1 MGTRIKGQE
10 IELQIV
16 GPRGRE
22 ESLGDVVSGTIEF
35 QFDILTQG
43 LLNETADRRDD
54 IFRGV
59 RLEMEVQLETSDFT
73 TFINRVKDR
82 AQRRSPAGER
92 FDALMTLS
100 FPNGQRARVSVE
112 DLSFGSMPI
121 AVGGRDEY
129 VTVRVE
135 AESSEGRFI

>member
-1 MGTRIKGQE
+1 M
-10 IELQIV
+10 
-16 GPRGRE
+16 
-22 ESLGDVVSGTIEF
+22 SGTIEF

-43 LLNETADRRDD
+43 LLNETSDRRDD

-59 RLEMEVQLETSDFT
+59 RLEMEVQLESGEFT
-73 TFINRVKDR
+73 QFINRVKDR
-82 AQRRSPAGER
+82 AQRRTPASEQ
-92 FDALMTLS
+92 FNALMTLV
-100 FPNGQRARVSVE
+100 FPNGDRPRVLIE
-112 DLSFGSMPI
+112 DLSFGSLPI

>member
-1 MGTRIKGQE
+1 MSQRIKGQE

-16 GPRGRE
+16 SPAGRE
-22 ESLGDVVSGTIEF
+22 DSLGDVVSGTIEF

-43 LLNETADRRDD
+43 LLNETSDRRDD

-59 RLEMEVQLETSDFT
+59 RLEMEVQLESGEFT
-73 TFINRVKDR
+73 QFINRVKDR
-82 AQRRSPAGER
+82 AQRRTPASEQ
-92 FDALMTLS
+92 FNALMTLV
-100 FPNGQRARVSVE
+100 FPNGDRPRVLIE
-112 DLSFGSMPI
+112 DLSFGSLPI

>member
-1 MGTRIKGQE
+1 MANRVKGQE
-10 IELQIV
+10 VELQVV
-16 GPRGRE
+16 GPAGRE
-22 ESLGDVVSGTIEF
+22 EALADVVSATVEF
-35 QFDILTQG
+35 QMDILTQG

-59 RLEMEVQLETSDFT
+59 RLEMEVQIETALFT
-73 TFINRVKDR
+73 SFITRIKDR
-82 AQRRSPAGER
+82 AQRRTPAQEQ
-92 FDALMTLS
+92 FNALMTLAL
-100 FPNGQRARVSVE
+100 PNGERPRVSIE
-112 DLSFGSMPI
+112 DLYFGSIPV